1 MKVFCKS
8 FSKMTCSS
16 SWVLTRQWPGCR
28 QTCICTPV
36 NAVVMYFIVPRK
48 DHSHIFVLMSHIAH
62 IFVNQQMIFTTLVKY
77 ISSGFWSVRGTSWTS
92 WCARQIS
99 FRLLVAM
106 KSLVT
111 CAIKIVNNLSKG
123 EYCAG
128 RNLWSKKPPSTSW
141 GHSPVVH
148 LWKVLSLRKA
158 FASIIRFSND
168 QWRTSSGSDQTRS
181 QKAPLCGISWFLSIS
196 RIWEFTLVSMMKEW

>member
-1 MKVFCKS
+1 
-8 FSKMTCSS
+8 MTCSS

-48 DHSHIFVLMSHIAH
+48 DHSHIFVLMSHIVH
-62 IFVNQQMIFTTLVKY
+62 IFVTQQMIFTTLIKY

-92 WCARQIS
+92 WWARQIS

-111 CAIKIVNNLSKG
+111 CAIKIVNSLSKDNIVEG
-123 EYCAG
+123 GTFGPKSHPAPRG
-128 RNLWSKKPPSTSW
+128 DTAQLSTLK
-141 GHSPVVH
+141 GIE
-148 LWKVLSLRKA
+148 LEESLC
-158 FASIIRFSND
+158 
-168 QWRTSSGSDQTRS
+168 
-181 QKAPLCGISWFLSIS
+181 LYH
-196 RIWEFTLVSMMKEW
+196 